1 MSKNNSDVKTKLK
14 GEVMLAMAAIIWGTA
29 FIFQKMGMDHIGP
42 MTFTLF
48 RFGMGA
54 LAMIPVMMISDKART
69 RKDETIMPCSNRT
82 LILGGVLVGA
92 ANFAASALQQIGIV
106 YTTAGKAGFLT
117 AMDMVMVPFLL
128 VLLRRKVH
136 GLTWLGVAI
145 AAIGMYLLT
154 MNGGFSM
161 AVGDL
166 FCLGGALGFA
176 IQILI
181 IDYFVEKV
189 DPIKMAFYEFA
200 VTAILS
206 LIFTLIFED
215 VVMADVLA
223 CAGPLLYTA
232 ILEVC
237 IAFSLQMVGQQY
249 APPAIATIIMS
260 FESVFAALSG
270 ALFLHEVMTGRELT
284 GCIIMFAAFMIA
296 QIPEMREGN

>member
-1 MSKNNSDVKTKLK
+1 MNDSDIKTKLK
-14 GEVMLAMAAIIWGTA
+14 GEVMLALAAIIWGTA

-42 MTFTLF
+42 MTFTMF

-54 LAMIPVMMISDKART
+54 LAMIPVMMFSDMTKKKKDIS
-69 RKDETIMPCSNRT
+69 IVSCSNRT
-82 LILGGVLVGA
+82 LIIGGILVGA

-117 AMDMVMVPFLL
+117 AMDMVMVPFFL

-136 GLTWLGVAI
+136 GLTWFGVVV
-145 AAIGMYLLT
+145 AAIGMYLLC
-154 MNGGFSM
+154 MKGGSSI
-161 AVGDL
+161 AIGDL
-166 FCLGGALGFA
+166 FCLGGACGFA

-189 DPIKMAFYEFA
+189 DPIKLAFYEFA

-206 LIFTLIFED
+206 LVFTLIFEE
-215 VVMADVLA
+215 VVMADVIA

-237 IAFSLQMVGQQY
+237 IAFSLQMIGQQY

-270 ALFLHEVMTGRELT
+270 ALFLHEVMSGRELA
-284 GCIIMFAAFMIA
+284 GCIIMFCAFMIA
-296 QIPEMREGN
+296 QIPEMREEN